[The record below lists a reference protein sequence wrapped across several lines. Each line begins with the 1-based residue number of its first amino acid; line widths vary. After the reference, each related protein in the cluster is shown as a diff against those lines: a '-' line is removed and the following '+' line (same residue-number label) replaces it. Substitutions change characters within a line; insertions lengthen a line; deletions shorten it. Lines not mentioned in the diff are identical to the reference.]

1 MRIRINSHLSTYVR
15 FWGGEGGGGGGEE
28 EMLVRTFQFEK
39 EKEIFRYRSV
49 NISVSFKVVA
59 MYLKYWINYTLFV
72 NYEAKLNLPH
82 KL

>member
-15 FWGGEGGGGGGEE
+15 FWGGEE
-28 EMLVRTFQFEK
+28 EMLVRPFQFEK

-49 NISVSFKVVA
+49 NISVPFKVVA

>member
-1 MRIRINSHLSTYVR
+1 MFV
-15 FWGGEGGGGGGEE
+15 FGEGNRGRGGEE
-28 EMLVRTFQFEK
+28 EMLVRPFQFEK

-49 NISVSFKVVA
+49 NISVPFKIVA

>member
-1 MRIRINSHLSTYVR
+1 
-15 FWGGEGGGGGGEE
+15 
-28 EMLVRTFQFEK
+28 MLVRPFQFEK

-49 NISVSFKVVA
+49 NISVPFNVVA